1 MDIQIDN
8 FFCLNQNNYGL
19 PLDCSLTSIT
29 AVLFNKFGHKNKY
42 TVKDIYNQVEKIASE
57 KYFYEGTKRGT
68 WSCFIPSIYSQA
80 ANNLFQQQSKMRTC
94 IGKGLGYCFET
105 IKKEIDKG
113 NPIILNISKDKGNKY
128 NNHTITIIG
137 YDSETQN
144 LIVNDNWKTKAV
156 KYKYSNIPFISS
168 ICILK

>member
-1 MDIQIDN
+1 MYIQINN

-29 AVLFNKFGHKNKY
+29 AVLFHKFGRKSKY
-42 TVKDIYNQVEKIASE
+42 TVRDIYNQVEKIASE

-68 WSCFIPSIYSQA
+68 WSCFIPSIYSASAQ
-80 ANNLFQQQSKMRTC
+80 NLFQQQSKMRTC

-137 YDSETQN
+137 YDEENQD
-144 LIVNDNWKTKAV
+144 LIINNNWETKAV